1 MQRDTH
7 AQQVVT
13 DDGLTGCSRTILVA
27 VDDST
32 QSRSALTWTLQNMVR
47 ANDALILVHIQPKTP
62 LFAKAD
68 VDVTDLILTLEEKL
82 RTESHV
88 LLAEAVREV
97 RKANQA
103 VKVKALSGKG
113 DARNRI
119 IEIAAA
125 ENVDCVVIGSRGFNK
140 LKAGILGS
148 VSSYLV
154 NHITQVP
161 VIVVK

>member
-1 MQRDTH
+1 
-7 AQQVVT
+7 
-13 DDGLTGCSRTILVA
+13 
-27 VDDST
+27 
-32 QSRSALTWTLQNMVR
+32 MVR